1 MKMESKINV
10 HIKETNL
17 DNYLLFYIL
26 EKLENVSL
34 DDLDDKKIEF
44 LKIDKEYVTEF
55 FGLGGGLASNI
66 NKKIEYLIKSYE
78 K

>member
-1 MKMESKINV
+1 MYILKKLIQTT
-10 HIKETNL
+10 I
-17 DNYLLFYIL
+17 YCFIL